1 MLTIGF
7 FFQWGQY
14 AHPIFSEAGDFPPI
28 MRERIGAKSAEQ
40 GFSRSRLPEFTPEE
54 IDYVRGSSDFFGL
67 NHYSTYIVYRN
78 ESLNNY
84 HNVPSYYDDIMLLLI
99 NPASGSTAHQVF
111 LRLVLNSNII
121 EFFSGLNFI
130 EL

>member
-1 MLTIGF
+1 MLIIGF

-14 AHPIFSEAGDFPPI
+14 AHPIFSEAGDFPPV

-84 HNVPSYYDDIMLLLI
+84 HNVPSYYDDM
-99 NPASGSTAHQVF
+99 NAAPYQSSEWEHGASSF
-111 LRLVLNSNII
+111 LKVSIKQ
-121 EFFSGLNFI
+121 
-130 EL
+130 